1 MTDKDPFKDAIL
13 TDTVIV
19 KPGKPVDV
27 EQKLAESLEML
38 TKNDLV
44 ELAEEE
50 YGIQLDRRLTKQR
63 MIDQILDEEQQ

>member
-1 MTDKDPFKDAIL
+1 MTDKDPFKDAIP
-13 TDTVIV
+13 TDTVVV
-19 KPGKPVDV
+19 KPGKSVDV

>member
-1 MTDKDPFKDAIL
+1 MTDKDPFKDAIQ
-13 TDTVIV
+13 TDTVVV
-19 KPGKPVDV
+19 KPGKPIDV
-27 EQKLAESLEML
+27 EKKLAESLEML

-63 MIDQILDEEQQ
+63 MIDQILDEEQR

>member
-1 MTDKDPFKDAIL
+1 MTDKNPFKDAIP
-13 TDTVIV
+13 TDTVVV
-19 KPGKPVDV
+19 KPGKPIDV
-27 EQKLAESLEML
+27 KQRLAESLEML